1 MQSQKKLSV
10 PDEHLGP
17 PLEAYPYNNSMHL
30 KAHMYKGDN
39 TTLKVNFVRK
49 ISTLKDVMQN
59 ASSAGQDE
67 TVKPLKRFA
76 R

>member
-1 MQSQKKLSV
+1 
-10 PDEHLGP
+10 
-17 PLEAYPYNNSMHL
+17 MHL
-30 KAHMYKGDN
+30 KAHTYKGDN

-67 TVKPLKRFA
+67 TVKRSKGLQGNLQQ
-76 R
+76 